1 MQTVSDKEQD
11 MAPTYDELLGR
22 INKLEIALATV
33 QTKLADEIAE
43 LTAALASKDAE
54 LTAALAAKDKLTAAL
69 VAKDAELASTQDHL
83 HSAQERY
90 VQQQRLPYS
99 CREEIRLFSRYVS

>member
-1 MQTVSDKEQD
+1 
-11 MAPTYDELLGR
+11 
-22 INKLEIALATV
+22 
-33 QTKLADEIAE
+33 
-43 LTAALASKDAE
+43 
-54 LTAALAAKDKLTAAL
+54 LAAKDKLTAAL

-90 VQQQRLPYS
+90 VQQQRIPYS